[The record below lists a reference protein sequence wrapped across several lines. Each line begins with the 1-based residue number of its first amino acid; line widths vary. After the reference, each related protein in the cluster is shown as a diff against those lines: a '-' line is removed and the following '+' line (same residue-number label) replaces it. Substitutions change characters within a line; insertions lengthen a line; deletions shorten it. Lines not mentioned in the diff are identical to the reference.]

1 MYVNEIDQK
10 QKERVECV
18 VLLLPVGYI
27 QKRAWNSG
35 FHTGMGKRNGNRITG
50 QVENVLRQ
58 IFSFSMLQ
66 MLKDLLI
73 G

>member
-50 QVENVLRQ
+50 
-58 IFSFSMLQ
+58 
-66 MLKDLLI
+66 
-73 G
+73 